1 MLNTPIHA
9 PSTWVLI
16 YQSVGYLIQSF
27 LLDISY
33 TLTQHR
39 HFGAS
44 PDLVNNI
51 NREWSLST
59 CLWKKWPRGTG
70 CPHCFVADG
79 FWFCSPDL
87 SIHFHLFLLP
97 EMVSS
102 VVSQL
107 SWPDKCAAC
116 IKRAPPPPKKKR
128 HIRDIYLWKSVR
140 LKIYHCQ
147 ESRLIRSLGMSGV
160 NTSYPNWSVRVA
172 DDSLRSWKTMRLR
185 QPPKWHIG
193 FQVPAILAR
202 WCRSSNC
209 TWSGLSRNLLTHMSM
224 ESKLTLS
231 FNLRF
236 NISLHSIL
244 HSP

>member
-1 MLNTPIHA
+1 MPPLFCSWWFLVLLPRPFHTL
-9 PSTWVLI
+9 PSF
-16 YQSVGYLIQSF
+16 SV
-27 LLDISY
+27 
-33 TLTQHR
+33 
-39 HFGAS
+39 A
-44 PDLVNNI
+44 
-51 NREWSLST
+51 W
-59 CLWKKWPRGTG
+59 
-70 CPHCFVADG
+70 DG
-79 FWFCSPDL
+79 FFSCESAVLTRQVCSM
-87 SIHFHLFLLP
+87 H
-97 EMVSS
+97 
-102 VVSQL
+102 Q
-107 SWPDKCAAC
+107 A
-116 IKRAPPPPKKKR
+116 RPPPPKKKR